1 MSLERIKTFEE
12 LSPNST
18 SMFEDYQLDTS
29 TLLGSPLLKRFTWT
43 ETKPKASMKI
53 DLRIASKSKEAGLSD
68 LPRPSFCFS
77 SCGHIRPV
85 QDDESE
91 LGKESC
97 CSPPPDYN
105 SVVLYSSPPA

>member
-12 LSPNST
+12 LSPNAT

-29 TLLGSPLLKRFTWT
+29 TLLTSPLLKRFTWT

-53 DLRIASKSKEAGLSD
+53 DLRITSKSKESGLSNV
-68 LPRPSFCFS
+68 PRSSVCFS
-77 SCGHIRPV
+77 SCGHLRPV
-85 QDDESE
+85 RDHSE
-91 LGKESC
+91 LGKDLC

-105 SVVLYSSPPA
+105 S

>member
-1 MSLERIKTFEE
+1 
-12 LSPNST
+12 
-18 SMFEDYQLDTS
+18 MFEDYQLDTS
-29 TLLGSPLLKRFTWT
+29 SLLTSPLLKRFTWT

-53 DLRIASKSKEAGLSD
+53 DLRITSKSKEAGLSD

-85 QDDESE
+85 RQEDEDDPE